1 MIRLCLATGWTL
13 EYVEQLPLTTYR
25 ELLAFDRFFEPIGR
39 TWEQTGTLAALAIA
53 PHVRGR
59 TPKPQDFIPIRK
71 PPMTAEEIAA
81 ELSKLKPKTD
91 GET

>member
-1 MIRLCLATGWTL
+1 
-13 EYVEQLPLTTYR
+13 
-25 ELLAFDRFFEPIGR
+25 
-39 TWEQTGTLAALAIA
+39 LAIA

-81 ELSKLKPKTD
+81 ELSKLKPQTN

>member
-1 MIRLCLATGWTL
+1 MIRLCLATGWSL
-13 EYVEQLPLTTYR
+13 EYVEGLPLTTYR

-39 TWEQTGTLAALAIA
+39 QWEQTGTLAALTIA

-81 ELSKLKPKTD
+81 ELSKLKPQTD

>member
-1 MIRLCLATGWTL
+1 MIRLSLATGWTL
-13 EYVEQLPLTTYR
+13 EYIEQLPLTTYR

-39 TWEQTGTLAALAIA
+39 QWEQTGTIAALTIA

-59 TPKPQDFIPIRK
+59 PPKASDFIPVRK
-71 PPMTAEEIAA
+71 PPMTADEIAA
-81 ELSKLKPKTD
+81 ELSKLKPRSH